1 MPQAKSFSAVSTIQD
16 LSSNLRK
23 SDIELMI
30 SFCWV
35 AWYARNKFIFEGK
48 KIDPRLSA
56 AKAES
61 VVQAFQRA
69 RKAGATHIHNARK
82 VQQQKWEPPP
92 KSAFKINV
100 DAAINSK
107 GQVAGLG
114 AVIEDSNSKIV
125 AAGIK
130 QTRLKEN
137 VSFAEAEAIEW
148 GLKVARRA
156 ALSSLIVETDCLEV
170 AEPVNKTKGSRTGI
184 RWIIAKNSKFK
195 KRFP

>member
-1 MPQAKSFSAVSTIQD
+1 MHAPFPSNHQNASSQDILRTIQD

-35 AWYARNKFIFEGK
+35 AWYARNKYIFEGK

-114 AVIEDSNSKIV
+114 AV
-125 AAGIK
+125 
-130 QTRLKEN
+130 LK
-137 VSFAEAEAIEW
+137 
-148 GLKVARRA
+148 
-156 ALSSLIVETDCLEV
+156 D
-170 AEPVNKTKGSRTGI
+170 
-184 RWIIAKNSKFK
+184 
-195 KRFP
+195 